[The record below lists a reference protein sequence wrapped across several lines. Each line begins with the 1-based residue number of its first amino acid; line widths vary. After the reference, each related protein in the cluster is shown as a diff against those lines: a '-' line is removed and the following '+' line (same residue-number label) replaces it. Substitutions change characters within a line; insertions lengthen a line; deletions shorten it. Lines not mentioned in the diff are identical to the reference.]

1 MADEKKPRALATQA
15 AATIPRMVRSN
26 LAATLKARE
35 EGKKVAY
42 AYIMDGHD
50 EIMRAMDIV
59 PAWGES
65 FSGVCAAKR
74 DAEKY
79 LQKAEGDN
87 FSRSLCTYATC
98 NIGFDMWRE
107 ELKGE
112 MPPGAPWG
120 GMGRPDMI
128 IGSAQQLC
136 DPRFKW
142 PQATQHYL
150 RDVPVFVGG
159 MYYPPWDPNIDDK
172 DVEQYYVKY
181 MTEEL
186 HECVRFCEKHT
197 GKKMDWG
204 RLEAIVDLSD
214 RTWDLLIDT
223 YDLRKAH
230 PTPMD
235 TGDAMNTM
243 VPFTFMLGT
252 QEAYDFYMAL
262 NAELKEKIARKQGV
276 ADDEKYR
283 LIWGAGLPSWFA
295 LGDFQYFNA
304 KGAVFPAE
312 TTYRVGEKL
321 ERLDLP
327 KTSDPLEHIAWRL
340 VRYYTHWYDKARKRP
355 GSLPAVERIIEY
367 IEDYDLDGVV
377 FHSAFSCRSWHAGII
392 LQAEVL
398 KKIYK
403 DIPVLIMEGDIV
415 DIASYNEA
423 DTHNR
428 IDAFIET
435 LETHKKGATKVS
447 SATMMKGNNKT
458 IT

>member
-1 MADEKKPRALATQA
+1 MAEEKKPRTLATE
-15 AATIPRMVRSN
+15 AATKIPRMVRAN
-26 LAATLKARE
+26 LAATIRAKD

-79 LQKAEGDN
+79 LQKAEADD

-98 NIGFDMWRE
+98 NIGFDILRE
-107 ELKGE
+107 EQGGE
-112 MPPGAPWG
+112 MPPNAPWG

-150 RDVPVFVGG
+150 QDVPVFVAG
-159 MYYPPWDPNIDDK
+159 MYYPPWDPKIDQRE
-172 DVEQYYVKY
+172 VEEFYATYV
-181 MTEEL
+181 TEEL
-186 HECVRFCEKHT
+186 HELVRFCERVT
-197 GKKMDWG
+197 GRKMDWD

-214 RTWDLLIDT
+214 RTWDLFVDT
-223 YDLRKAH
+223 YELRKAV

-243 VPFTFMLGT
+243 VPLTFMLGT
-252 QEAYDFYMAL
+252 QEAYDFYLNL
-262 NAELKEKIARKQGV
+262 NAELKRKIARKEGV
-276 ADDEKYR
+276 AEEEKYR

-295 LGDFQYFNA
+295 LGDFQYFNS

-312 TTYRVGEKL
+312 TTYRIAEKL

-340 VRYYTHWYDKARKRP
+340 IRYYTHWYDKARRRP
-355 GSLPAVERIIEY
+355 GSIPLVERIIEY
-367 IEDYDLDGVV
+367 IEDYKLDGVV

-398 KKIYK
+398 RKVYGE
-403 DIPVLIMEGDIV
+403 IPVLIMEGDIV
-415 DIASYNEA
+415 DISSYNEA
-423 DTHNR
+423 DTRNR
-428 IDAFIET
+428 IDAFIEA
-435 LETHKKGATKVS
+435 LEAAKA
-447 SATMMKGNNKT
+447 KT
-458 IT
+458 N

>member
-15 AATIPRMVRSN
+15 AAKIAKFVRGNMS
-26 LAATLKARE
+26 ATLKAKE

-42 AYIMDGHD
+42 AYINDGQD

-65 FSGVCAAKR
+65 FAGVCAAKR

-98 NIGFDMWRE
+98 TIGFDMWRE

-150 RDVPVFVGG
+150 RDVPVFVGS
-159 MYYPPWDPNIDDK
+159 MYYPPWDPTTDHHDEDK
-172 DVEQYYVKY
+172 IYVKY
-181 MTEEL
+181 AAEEL
-186 HECVRFCEKHT
+186 RELVRFCEKHT
-197 GKKMDWG
+197 GKKMDWD
-204 RLEAIVDLSD
+204 RLASLVDLSD
-214 RTWDLLIDT
+214 KTWNLFIET
-223 YDLRKAH
+223 YELRKAH

-243 VPFTFMLGT
+243 VPVTFNLGT
-252 QEAYDFYMAL
+252 QDAYDYYKDL
-262 NAELKEKIARKQGV
+262 HDELTQKIAQKQGV
-276 ADDEKYR
+276 ADEEKYR
-283 LIWGAGLPSWFA
+283 ILWGAGLPSWFA
-295 LGDFQYFNA
+295 LGDFQYFNEQ
-304 KGAVFPAE
+304 GSVFPAE
-312 TTYRVGEKL
+312 VTYRNA
-321 ERLDLP
+321 ERIELLDLP
-327 KTSDPLEHIAWRL
+327 ATNDPLEHIAWRW
-340 VRYYTHWYDKARKRP
+340 VRFWTHWYDKARKRP
-355 GSLPAVERIIEY
+355 GSLPKVERIIDY
-367 IEDYDLDGVV
+367 IEDYDCQGVV
-377 FHSAFSCRSWHAGII
+377 FHSAFSCRSWHAGIVQ
-392 LQAEVL
+392 QAQVL
-398 KKIYK
+398 KKVYK
-403 DIPVLIMEGDIV
+403 DIPTLIMEGDIV
-415 DIASYNEA
+415 DISSYNEA

-435 LETHKKGATKVS
+435 MEA
-447 SATMMKGNNKT
+447 AR
-458 IT
+458 